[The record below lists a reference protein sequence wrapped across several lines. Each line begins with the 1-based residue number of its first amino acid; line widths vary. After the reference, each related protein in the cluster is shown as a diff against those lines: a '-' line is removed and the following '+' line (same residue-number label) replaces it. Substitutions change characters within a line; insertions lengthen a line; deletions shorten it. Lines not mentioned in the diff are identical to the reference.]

1 MYTSKKP
8 ARSPALPLLLALA
21 FTAAAQDSNIT
32 QPIAD
37 LEKLLAA
44 EPLVITQAEI
54 SRPKA
59 KGDPANRAGRW

>member
-1 MYTSKKP
+1 MKTGYRLASLLAP
-8 ARSPALPLLLALA
+8 MLLALGM
-21 FTAAAQDSNIT
+21 TAAAQDSNIT

-59 KGDPANRAGRW
+59 KGASA